1 MTIPIPMAI
10 PIPIKSQA
18 NKYFAKGGSKLNI
31 IQLNKIK
38 QVKQKKSKTFNTTI
52 SELRSV

>member
-10 PIPIKSQA
+10 PIPIKSQT
-18 NKYFAKGGSKLNI
+18 NKYLEKGGGKPYI

-38 QVKQKKSKTFNTTI
+38 QVKQIKSKTFDTTFY
-52 SELRSV
+52 